1 MLAVEIFDSCIH
13 ELLGERLCLRKYWE
27 CLTRV
32 SLCKMSALDSSLLG
46 ALQKPKRFI
55 MPLLCYETGLILQC
69 NSQQSSHPAQLGLAR
84 YNGGMKSNA
93 G

>member
-13 ELLGERLCLRKYWE
+13 ELLRERLCLWKYWE

-32 SLCKMSALDSSLLG
+32 SLCKMSALDSSLFG

-69 NSQQSSHPAQLGLAR
+69 NSCAGCEDCWLGLAR